1 MESEPLDTVRIRNM
15 KREELPVAV
24 EWAVAEGWNPGIANA
39 ECFWLE
45 NSAGFFCTEAGAAI
59 PCRCRW
65 TRSSA

>member
-1 MESEPLDTVRIRNM
+1 M